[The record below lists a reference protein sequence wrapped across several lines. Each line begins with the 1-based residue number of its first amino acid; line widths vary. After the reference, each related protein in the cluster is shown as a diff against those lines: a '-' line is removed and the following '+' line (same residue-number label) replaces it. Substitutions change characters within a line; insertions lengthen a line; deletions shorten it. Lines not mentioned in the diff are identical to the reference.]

1 MTIKHFTPNKID
13 EVAQMAAEVW
23 GKEQGAH
30 DTETARLF
38 CQHLSRYSLYST
50 DLALQAEDE
59 DGLQAIAFA
68 WLPGDTNDADQW
80 LRERLPLMKE
90 EHRHTL
96 LTNEGYL
103 KRTDEELQKMMQ
115 PNSAKLS
122 FFISR
127 KSGYGTPVLEALI
140 ELLRQRGVEWLY
152 LWTDSTCNWQYY
164 PSHGYEQIGQGIV
177 PEFSTADEDY
187 LYMFFRKNIKQ

>member
-1 MTIKHFTPNKID
+1 MTIKQFTPDRID

-30 DTETARLF
+30 DAEAARLF

-50 DLALQAEDE
+50 DLALQVEDD
-59 DGLQAIAFA
+59 DGVQAIAFA
-68 WLPGDTNDADQW
+68 WLPGDTNDAGQW
-80 LRERLPLMKE
+80 LRERLPLMTGE
-90 EHRHTL
+90 QRRTL
-96 LTNEGYL
+96 LTNEAYL
-103 KRTDEELQKMMQ
+103 KRTDGELQKMML

-127 KSGYGTPVLEALI
+127 KPGYGTPVLEALI
-140 ELLRQRGVEWLY
+140 GRLRQRGVEWLY
-152 LWTDSTCNWQYY
+152 LWTDCTCNWQYY

-177 PEFSTADEDY
+177 PEFSTANEDY
-187 LYMFFRKNIKQ
+187 AYRMYRKRII

>member
-1 MTIKHFTPNKID
+1 MTIKQFTPDRID

-30 DTETARLF
+30 DAEAARLF

-50 DLALQAEDE
+50 DLALQVEDD
-59 DGLQAIAFA
+59 DGVQAIAFA
-68 WLPGDTNDADQW
+68 WLPGDTNDAGQW
-80 LRERLPLMKE
+80 LRERLPLMTGE
-90 EHRHTL
+90 QRRTL
-96 LTNEGYL
+96 LTNEAYL
-103 KRTDEELQKMMQ
+103 KRTDGELQKMML

-127 KSGYGTPVLEALI
+127 KPGYGTPVLEALI
-140 ELLRQRGVEWLY
+140 GRLRQRGVEWLY
-152 LWTDSTCNWQYY
+152 LWTDCTCNWQYY

-177 PEFSTADEDY
+177 PEFSTANEDY
-187 LYMFFRKNIKQ
+187 AYRMSRKRII